1 MTMLDDYEA
10 KYKLRG
16 VKLVSQLLEVSPPDL
31 LLRTGI
37 DSLIMGVSSSVFL
50 VASFGSFGRRVH
62 VEVLLSPSRHV

>member
-31 LLRTGI
+31 LRRTGI
-37 DSLIMGVSSSVFL
+37 DSLIMSVSSSVFL
-50 VASFGSFGRRVH
+50 VASLGSFGRRVH
-62 VEVLLSPSRHV
+62 VEVLLSPSRHA